1 VIEEIN
7 RILQIASATLL
18 LLTCVKLIRNWR
30 SGRHIWV
37 AVGFT
42 LSIVAYLI
50 VEERFVREFML
61 ARVVVMVL
69 TICVSVFF
77 WLMSKSIFDDHFKT
91 GPSIIGWF
99 LLQLMPT
106 LLIIR
111 FKDYLAVEQGDGVIR
126 IVPQVIALG
135 FLFAGLYTALRTK
148 RGDLIDSRLRFRTAF
163 IAVTA
168 GLIGLTLIVE
178 VAMFGRQSPII
189 LQALQRLSILGL
201 TGFFLVRNF
210 DIQAGFFFQDVPKTK
225 PIIPEDPI
233 LQEKLL
239 SLIEGQQAYKKE
251 GLTIGQLAE
260 LLNEQEYRVRRVI
273 NAQLGYKNFND
284 FLNHYRIA
292 EACRI
297 LIDPSQA
304 RKTILEIGYELGYQS
319 IGPFN
324 KAFREQTG
332 NTPTVYRRA
341 NLKT

>member
-18 LLTCVKLIRNWR
+18 LLTCVHLIRNWR
-30 SGRHIWV
+30 AGRHIWV

-42 LSIVAYLI
+42 LSIVAYLV
-50 VEERFVREFML
+50 VEEPFVAEFML
-61 ARVVVMVL
+61 AKMVVMVL
-69 TICVSVFF
+69 TISVSVFF
-77 WLMSKSIFDDHFKT
+77 WLMSKSIFDDHFKPD
-91 GPSIIGWF
+91 PSIIGWF
-99 LLQLMPT
+99 LLQLVPT

-111 FKDYLAVEQGDGVIR
+111 FKDYLAVEQGGVIR

-148 RGDLIDSRLRFRTAF
+148 RGDLIDSRLRFRTSF

-201 TGFFLVRNF
+201 TGFFLLRNF
-210 DIQAGFFFQDVPKTK
+210 DIQPGFFFQDVPKTK
-225 PIIPEDPI
+225 PVIQEDPI

-239 SLIEGQQAYKKE
+239 SLIEGKQAYKKE

-260 LLNEQEYRVRRVI
+260 LMGEQEYRVRRVI
-273 NAQLGYKNFND
+273 NTQLGYKNFND

-297 LIDPSQA
+297 LTDPGQA

-332 NTPTVYRRA
+332 NTPTAYRKA